1 MPLKIPNIVFST
13 LLFVMILCSCTTET
27 ETGYRQELYDLLENT
42 DMEEE
47 SRFSVI
53 NQISQGMLANN
64 ETDELILFLTDYVNQ
79 NPDDKYNAYWLLLTA
94 HTYQKTGAEPVA
106 ALYFQRILNSYDDL
120 VVKDKSVHLLCLQN
134 LIQISTSPTARIQYF
149 TKLINEYPE
158 SVNKTELYMRLGEE
172 YKKTGDWSQML
183 RCYSDFLA
191 RSDASEILIAGM
203 PNAYSTA
210 KNIVDFN
217 NSSKDWTFETLD
229 DLVNAVKRA
238 ISRYEPNKLESYKS
252 KVNFFSMSW
261 RQDEMQEHSIASFTM
276 KDFMTG
282 TNRIRYNEELSESS
296 TPDEAFLRTWGW
308 STVYVNVWYLYF
320 RKVNFPLDPEIH
332 GRWEWAGIYYGEKL

>member
-1 MPLKIPNIVFST
+1 MSLKIVNRAIFLFFT
-13 LLFVMILCSCTTET
+13 LICLCSCTTEKD
-27 ETGYRQELYDLLENT
+27 TGYRQELLELLEN
-42 DMEEE
+42 DGMEEE

-53 NQISQGMLANN
+53 NQISQGMLSNN
-64 ETDELILFLTDYVNQ
+64 ETDDLILFLTDYVNQ

-94 HTYQKTGAEPVA
+94 YTYQKTGAEPIA
-106 ALYFQRILNSYDDL
+106 ALYFQRILNSYDDFI
-120 VVKDKSVHLLCLQN
+120 VKNKSIHLLCLQN

-149 TKLINEYPE
+149 TKLINEYSD

-172 YKKTGDWSQML
+172 YKKTGDWNQML
-183 RCYSDFLA
+183 RCYSDFLS
-191 RSDASEILIAGM
+191 RSDASEIQIAGM

-229 DLVNAVKRA
+229 DLVTAVKRA
-238 ISRYEPNKLESYKS
+238 ISRYDPNTLEKYKS

-261 RQDEMQEHSIASFTM
+261 RQDESQEHSIANFTM

-282 TNRIRYNEELSESS
+282 TNRIHYNEALNDSS

-308 STVYVNVWYLYF
+308 SSTYVNVWYLYF

-332 GRWEWAGIYYGEKL
+332 GRWEWAGIYYGEML